1 MAASA
6 YNRHP
11 VSRRAAILLPLVV
24 LMACAAAFLRAEQLK
39 LRHSPVGHPHVAQAF
54 SPGCTDHGCRP
65 RAWLEFQLRSP
76 QTLTLAI
83 VDDGGHVI
91 TQLGKRRPFP
101 KGPVALAWD
110 GTDNAGAIASDGR
123 YRLRVTLSSG
133 RQLTIPDR
141 IRLDTT
147 PPHIAIGQVRH
158 GRLALAIPY
167 TRSGHDSHAELIAYR
182 GRTPAYHK
190 RRLVPRVA
198 HLRYDAL
205 APGRYRI
212 ELVAVDQA
220 GNRSPNPPSFVVT
233 IP

>member
-1 MAASA
+1 MVGSA
-6 YNRHP
+6 YNRRP
-11 VSRRAAILLPLVV
+11 VSRRAAIFLPLVV
-24 LMACAAAFLRAEQLK
+24 LMACAAAFVRAEQLK

-54 SPGCTDHGCRP
+54 SPRCTDPRCRP
-65 RAWLEFQLRSP
+65 RARLEFQLRSAE
-76 QTLTLAI
+76 TLTLAI
-83 VDDGGHVI
+83 VGDGGHVI
-91 TQLGKRRPFP
+91 RQLGPRRPFP
-101 KGPVALAWD
+101 KGPVVLAWD
-110 GTDNAGAIASDGR
+110 GTNNAGAVAPDGR
-123 YRLRVTLSSG
+123 YRLRVTLTSG

-147 PPHIAIGQVRH
+147 PPRIAIGQVRH
-158 GRLALAIPY
+158 GRKALAIPY
-167 TRSGHDSHAELIAYR
+167 IRSGHDSRAELIAFR

-190 RRLVPRVA
+190 QRLVPRVA

-212 ELVAVDQA
+212 ELVAVDRA

>member
-1 MAASA
+1 M
-6 YNRHP
+6 
-11 VSRRAAILLPLVV
+11 

-39 LRHSPVGHPHVAQAF
+39 LRHSPVGHPHVAQAI
-54 SPGCTDHGCRP
+54 SPGCTESGCRP
-65 RAWLEFQLRSP
+65 HARLDFQLRSP
-76 QTLTLAI
+76 QTLTMSI

-91 TQLGKRRPFP
+91 RQLRPRRPFP
-101 KGPVALAWD
+101 KGTVVLAWD
-110 GTDNAGAIASDGR
+110 GTDNTGAVAPDGR

-147 PPHIAIGQVRH
+147 PPQIAIGPVRH
-158 GRLALAIPY
+158 GRKALAIRY
-167 TRSGHDSHAELIAYR
+167 ARSGRDSHAELIVFR
-182 GRTPAYHK
+182 GRTPVYHK
-190 RRLVPRVA
+190 QRLVPHVA

-212 ELVAVDQA
+212 ELVAVDRA
-220 GNRSPNPPSFVVT
+220 GNRTPNPPSLVVT